1 MTKKIAWVTD
11 TAALLNEDFIK
22 EHNIHVLPLSV
33 VFEDGV
39 LRETVD
45 MTQDE
50 FYDKLRKTK
59 AHPKT
64 SQPAIGEMVSLYE
77 KLKEDGYTCAIA
89 VHTSSQLSGTY
100 QSSIAAGEMA
110 NFKVYSIDSKIGSY
124 PMMKM
129 IEYGQKLIKEGQDVE
144 YVVKKIQDVT
154 DQTALSFIP
163 SSLSQLHKSGRVTG
177 TQAFLSNLLNIKLVI
192 SFDNGKVEMK
202 EKVRTFC
209 KAKKYVTDQFR
220 EEMQKNP
227 MEEVAI
233 IHCNNEKEATG
244 WKADLQE
251 EFPNLNTL
259 VLPLS
264 AAVGVHAGEGTTGL
278 SWVTF

>member
-11 TAALLNEDFIK
+11 TAALLDEVFIK

-33 VFEDGV
+33 VFEDGS

-77 KLKEDGYTCAIA
+77 KLKEDEFDCAIA
-89 VHTSSQLSGTY
+89 IHTSSQLSGTY

-124 PMMKM
+124 PIMKM

-144 YVVKKIQDVT
+144 SVVEKIQDAT

-163 SSLSQLHKSGRVTG
+163 SNLSQLHKSGRVTG
-177 TQAFLSNLLNIKLVI
+177 TQALLSNLLCIKLVI

-220 EEMQKNP
+220 QEMQKNP
-227 MEEVAI
+227 MKEVAI
-233 IHCNNEKEATG
+233 IHCNNEKEATC
-244 WKADLQE
+244 WKVDLQE
-251 EFPNLNTL
+251 EFPNLNIL